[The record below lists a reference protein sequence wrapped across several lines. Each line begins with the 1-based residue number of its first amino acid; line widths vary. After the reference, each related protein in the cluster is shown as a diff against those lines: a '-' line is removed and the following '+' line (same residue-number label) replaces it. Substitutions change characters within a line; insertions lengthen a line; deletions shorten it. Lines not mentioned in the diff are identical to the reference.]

1 MMMIAKP
8 IYVIPTMT
16 MIVIL
21 ADAVFN
27 IFVSESDFIT
37 KRTMIC

>member
-1 MMMIAKP
+1 MMSAKP
-8 IYVIPTMT
+8 IYVIPIMT

-27 IFVSESDFIT
+27 IFVSEIDFIT